1 MKDYKIRKKLWV
13 SFGSIGIL
21 IAVMCLVSFYCIVT
35 ANLRIEL
42 LYNDNLTASNA
53 VGRMREIYQHERALS
68 RDVVIMDTVSSAT
81 MNYVNELNEFDNEML
96 ENFDTYESTIKNQE
110 NSDIFEKIKSL
121 YLGDYADFKDRLKEL
136 SLAKDS
142 QAALEQLLS
151 DSQLNEDMSNYLD
164 QIENL
169 NQGYAQKAMEDSKRS
184 EFYAYLAGAVFILFA
199 VFWVFYLIK
208 NLDKMIAGQIE
219 KVVSATNEIAN
230 GNVDVYVNIDSMD
243 EIGQLAKDFNIMID
257 GIREQV
263 KVVEAIETGDLTVKS
278 IPRSENDTMA
288 LSLNK
293 TLDNLNI
300 LLGNFND
307 SAEQVNL
314 GVFEVA
320 NATQNIASG
329 ATEQAASIQE
339 LTESI
344 TKILEEANENSA
356 YVKEASKSFK
366 DADSGVQKSNE
377 YMRNMLG
384 SMQKIGGFS
393 QLISGITKLIE
404 DIAFQTNILALNA
417 AIEAARAGDVGKG
430 FAVVADEVRNL
441 ASKSSEAARETSKL
455 IENTVLAVE
464 EGTQI
469 ASDTADVLHDVS
481 IRVSVVDE
489 IMAKIEKVSYEQK
502 TAIEQITFSI
512 EQISSVVQGNAAS
525 AEESSA
531 SAEELSSQA
540 SILMNEISKF
550 KLSEKTQPTLLQ
562 EAY

>member
-13 SFGSIGIL
+13 SFGSVGIL
-21 IAVMCLVSFYCIVT
+21 IAVICLVAFYCIIT
-35 ANLRIEL
+35 ANIRLES
-42 LYNDNLTASNA
+42 LYNNNLIASNA

-68 RDVVIMDTVSSAT
+68 RDVIVMDAVSSAT
-81 MNYVNELNEFDNEML
+81 MNYVDELNELDNEML
-96 ENFDTYESTIKNQE
+96 ENFDTYESTIKNQD
-110 NSDIFEKIKSL
+110 NRDIFEKIKSL
-121 YLGDYADFKDRLKEL
+121 YLGDYADFKNRLKEL
-136 SLAKDS
+136 ALAKNS

-169 NQGYAQKAMEDSKRS
+169 NQGYAQKAMKDSKRS
-184 EFYAYLAGAVFILFA
+184 EFYAYFTGAVFIIFA
-199 VFWVFYLIK
+199 IFLVFYLIK
-208 NLDKMIAGQIE
+208 NLNKMIAGQIE
-219 KVVSATNEIAN
+219 KVVNATNEIAM
-230 GNVDVYVNIDSMD
+230 GNVDVCVDIDSMD

-263 KVVEAIETGDLTVKS
+263 KIVKAIETGDLTVKS
-278 IPRSENDTMA
+278 IPRSDNDAMS

-293 TLDNLNI
+293 TLSNLNI
-300 LLGNFND
+300 LLGNFKD
-307 SAEQVNL
+307 SSEQVNS

-339 LTESI
+339 LTASI
-344 TKILEEANENSA
+344 TSILEEANENSS
-356 YVKEASKSFK
+356 YVKEASKLFK
-366 DADSGVQKSNE
+366 EADLGVQKSNE
-377 YMRNMLG
+377 RMENMLV
-384 SMQKIGGFS
+384 SMQKIGDFS
-393 QLISGITKLIE
+393 QSISGITNLIE

-417 AIEAARAGDVGKG
+417 AIEAARAGDAGKG

-441 ASKSSEAARETSKL
+441 ASKSGDAARETAQL

-464 EGTQI
+464 EGTEI
-469 ASDTADVLHDVS
+469 ASDTAEVLLDVS
-481 IRVSVVDE
+481 KRVSVVDE

-502 TAIEQITFSI
+502 SAIEQITSSV
-512 EQISSVVQGNAAS
+512 EQISSVVQSNAAS

-540 SILMNEISKF
+540 SILMNEIHKF
-550 KLSEKTQPTLLQ
+550 KLVEKAQPMLLQ
-562 EAY
+562 EVD